1 MKQPAKKLFHTATL
15 VAAMTTAG
23 YAAAQ
28 STLTS
33 PVPSYNFI
41 GAKYLNQDVDGDGF
55 DCSQDGPSVYAS
67 VDLNNSWYIQGDYTD
82 VSGDNNCGSSTL
94 SAKGGYRAPFNDQF
108 LWYASVG
115 FSDTDVDVG
124 ESDSG
129 LIVSGGFRGFLTN
142 ELEGQLDLSHNTS
155 FDGST
160 MLTGTGIY
168 WFAPRWGGTL
178 ELGLGSDTV
187 FGAGVRYSF

>member
-28 STLTS
+28 STLTT
-33 PVPSYNFI
+33 PVPGYNFI
-41 GAKYLNQDVDGDGF
+41 GAKYLSQDLGDY
-55 DCSQDGPSVYAS
+55 DCTQDGPSVYAS
-67 VDLNNSWYIQGDYTD
+67 VDINSNWYLQGDYTD
-82 VSGDNNCGSSTL
+82 VNGGGCGSSTL
-94 SAKGGYRAPFNDQF
+94 SAKGGYRAAFNDQF

-115 FSDTDVDVG
+115 FSDTDVDYG
-124 ESDSG
+124 DGDSG

-142 ELEGQLDLSHNTS
+142 ELEGQLDLSHSTS

-168 WFAPRWGGTL
+168 WFAPRWGATA